1 MRLARVRGAELVAGI
16 CGAILLASLFLDWF
30 SADAE
35 AASGW
40 ASLSFIDAF
49 LAVTGAVAIWLP
61 LLSAS
66 QEKTDLVIT
75 ATALVCLL
83 AVIGSLMCLYRA
95 LDPPGSAAREA
106 GVFVALAACLGVVAA
121 TWRAMAEEGPAR
133 AVERPRA

>member
-1 MRLARVRGAELVAGI
+1 L
-16 CGAILLASLFLDWF
+16 CGAILLGSLFLDWF

-49 LAVTGAVAIWLP
+49 IAVTGSLAIWLP
-61 LLSAS
+61 LLSAG

-83 AVIGSLMCLYRA
+83 AVTGTLLCLYRA
-95 LDPPGSAAREA
+95 LDPPGSAGREP

-133 AVERPRA
+133 LET